1 VIGDVS
7 SASATEPSMGVQKFA
22 ADDVVATRAEAAG
35 NVRPPLLIIEPLTE
49 FLDAHGMGAGPLR
62 LTRIG
67 EGASN
72 VTCLVERDGLR
83 AVLRR
88 PPRGPLP
95 PSAHDV
101 LREVTVLRGLAGRA
115 RVPRVLTVCADEAVL
130 GAPFYVM
137 EHVAGEVLTTEI
149 PAELDNEA
157 QRRALG
163 NELLDTLAEIH
174 AVDWVAA
181 GLEGYG
187 KPTGY
192 LERQVRR
199 FSGLWEHN
207 ATREVPAVQR
217 VAQWLGAQLPESGP
231 GTVVHGDFRLGNAMA
246 APDAPGRIVAV
257 FDWEMSTI
265 GDPLA
270 DLGYLCEMWCDPA
283 DDGPRPLE
291 LSPVTRRPGFP
302 RREELG
308 ELYAERTGRSIANLR
323 WYRVLAAWKAAVFM
337 EGNYRRAVSGSTDDP
352 YLAAFGEN
360 VVALADLAEA
370 LTRGA

>member
-1 VIGDVS
+1 
-7 SASATEPSMGVQKFA
+7 MGVQQFA
-22 ADDVVATRAEAAG
+22 PDDVVATRAEAVG
-35 NVRPPLLIIEPLTE
+35 NARPPLLIVAPLLE
-49 FLDAHGMGAGPLR
+49 FLDAQGLGAGSVQ

-72 VTCLVERDGLR
+72 VTCLIERDGLR

-101 LREVTVLRGLAGRA
+101 LREVTVLQALAGRA
-115 RVPRVLTVCADEAVL
+115 RVPHVLAVCADPDVV

-137 EHVAGEVLTTEI
+137 ENISGVVLTSGI
-149 PAELDNEA
+149 PAALDDEA
-157 QRRALG
+157 QRRAVG
-163 NELLDTLAEIH
+163 AELLDTLAEIH

-217 VAQWLGAQLPESGP
+217 VAQWLGANLPESGP
-231 GTVVHGDFRLGNAMA
+231 GTVVHGDFRLGNAMVA
-246 APDAPGRIVAV
+246 AEPPARIVAV

-270 DLGYLCEMWCDPA
+270 DLGYLCEMWCDPGDA
-283 DDGPRPLE
+283 GPRPLE
-291 LSPVTRRPGFP
+291 LSPVTRRSGFP

-308 ELYAERTGRSIANLR
+308 ELYAQRTHRSIANLR

-337 EGNYRRAVSGSTDDP
+337 EGNYRRAVSGTTDDP
-352 YLAAFGEN
+352 YLAAFGRN
-360 VVALADLAEA
+360 VVELAELAEA
-370 LTRGA
+370 LSRGA

>member
-1 VIGDVS
+1 VIEKESLQPTDD
-7 SASATEPSMGVQKFA
+7 PSMGVRTFSPDDIVQTWAQA
-22 ADDVVATRAEAAG
+22 AA
-35 NVRPPLLIIEPLTE
+35 NPRPPLVVVEPLE
-49 FLDAHGMGAGPLR
+49 RFLDAAGLGAGPVG

-72 VTCLVERDGLR
+72 VTCLLERDGLQ

-101 LREVTVLRGLAGRA
+101 LREATVLRALAGRA
-115 RVPRVLTVCADEAVL
+115 RVPAVQTVCIDETVI

-137 EHVAGEVLTTEI
+137 DHVDGVVMTSEI
-149 PAELDNEA
+149 PPVLDEPT
-157 QRRALG
+157 QRHAIG
-163 NELLDTLAEIH
+163 DQLLDTLTEIH
-174 AVDWVAA
+174 GVDWEAA
-181 GLEGYG
+181 GLSGYG

-192 LERQVRR
+192 LERQLRR
-199 FSGLWEHN
+199 FLGLWEHN
-207 ATREVPAVQR
+207 ATREIPAVQR
-217 VAQWLGAQLPESGP
+217 VAAWLGKNLPESGP
-231 GTVVHGDFRLGNAMA
+231 GTVVHGDFRLGNVIA
-246 APDAPGRIVAV
+246 AHEAPARILAV

-270 DLGYLCEMWCDPA
+270 DVGYLCETWCDA
-283 DDGPRPLE
+283 DDPGPRPME

-308 ELYAERTGRSIANLR
+308 ALYADRTGRSIADLR
-323 WYRVLAAWKAAVFM
+323 WYRVLALWKAVVFM
-337 EGNYRRAVSGSTDDP
+337 EGNYKRAISGSTDDP
-352 YLAAFGEN
+352 YLASFGQN
-360 VVALADLAEA
+360 VVELAELAEA

>member
-1 VIGDVS
+1 V
-7 SASATEPSMGVQKFA
+7 
-22 ADDVVATRAEAAG
+22 
-35 NVRPPLLIIEPLTE
+35 L
-49 FLDAHGMGAGPLR
+49 
-62 LTRIG
+62 
-67 EGASN
+67 
-72 VTCLVERDGLR
+72 
-83 AVLRR
+83 AVC
-88 PPRGPLP
+88 P
-95 PSAHDV
+95 
-101 LREVTVLRGLAGRA
+101 
-115 RVPRVLTVCADEAVL
+115 DEAVI

-137 EHVAGEVLTTEI
+137 EHVAGVVLTTDI
-149 PAELDNEA
+149 PPQLDDEA
-157 QRRALG
+157 QHRAMG
-163 NELLDTLAEIH
+163 DELLDALAEIH
-174 AVDWVAA
+174 AVEWMAA

-199 FSGLWEHN
+199 FSGLWDHN
-207 ATREVPAVQR
+207 ATRDVPAVQR
-217 VAQWLGAQLPESGP
+217 VAQWLGANLPESGP

-246 APDAPGRIVAV
+246 ANEPPARIVAV

-283 DDGPRPLE
+283 DEGPRPLE

-302 RREELG
+302 RREEIG
-308 ELYAERTGRSIANLR
+308 ELYAERTGRSIAQLR

-337 EGNYRRAVSGSTDDP
+337 EGNYRRAVTGTTDDP